1 MNSVSYQPIE
11 STGIVSIDLP
21 ASKSISNRALILKAL
36 FDWKFKNQSIQL
48 SKLSTADDT
57 LLMQKVLNSNLTE
70 FNLKNAGTCL
80 RFLTAYFAL
89 ITKKEVVLTGSERLK
104 NRPISALVDAL
115 RNMGASITYLEKEGF
130 VPIQIQA
137 SKLIHDR
144 VLKVDSSKSSQFLSS
159 ILLIAPFLENK
170 ITIEIDSNAPSF
182 SYVKMTL
189 NILKSFGVSWQIE
202 GQKLTIMPVQH
213 LQSLHFVVEADW
225 SSAAFFYGYQ
235 AMNSNVQIFLNG
247 LSENSIQ
254 GDGVL
259 SEMTRDMGVKSEF
272 LEQGVLLGFNKDLKK
287 NTLDW
292 DFSQCPDLAPV
303 LTMAAIQCVDE
314 AKFSGLALLDYK
326 ESQRLQLLTGYLS
339 ALGLQCKA
347 SNDTLY
353 FKGNHTLP
361 SNFKANTADDHR
373 MLMCLTLLSFG
384 LKSVYL
390 NELSS
395 IEKSFPDFWKQ
406 VSKLGFFYKD

>member
-1 MNSVSYQPIE
+1 MNSVSYHPIE
-11 STGIVSIDLP
+11 SSGILSIDLP

-36 FDWKFKNQSIQL
+36 FDWKFKNESIQL

-89 ITKKEVVLTGSERLK
+89 VSEKKVVLTGTDRLQ

-115 RNMGASITYLEKEGF
+115 RKLGASITYLEKEGF

-137 SKLIHDR
+137 RNLNFDG
-144 VLKVDSSKSSQFLSS
+144 VLQVDSSKSSQFLSS

-182 SYVKMTL
+182 SYVQMTL

-202 GQKLTIMPVQH
+202 GPKLTIIPVQQA
-213 LQSLHFVVEADW
+213 QSLHFEVEADW
-225 SSAAFFYGYQ
+225 SSAAFFYAYQ
-235 AMNSNVQIFLNG
+235 ALNTTPQIFLKG
-247 LSENSIQ
+247 LCENSIQ
-254 GDGVL
+254 GDSVL
-259 SEMTRDMGVKSEF
+259 SEMTRDLGVKSEF
-272 LEQGVLLGFNKDLKK
+272 LEQGVLLSFNKEFK
-287 NTLDW
+287 NKVLNW

-303 LTMAAIQCVDE
+303 LTMAAIQCIDE
-314 AKFSGLALLDYK
+314 AEFSGLTLLNYK
-326 ESQRLQLLTGYLS
+326 ESKRLQLLIGYLS
-339 ALGLQCKA
+339 ELGFQCKA
-347 SNDTLY
+347 TNDMLY
-353 FKGNHTLP
+353 FKRTATLP
-361 SNFKANTADDHR
+361 NNFKADTADDHR

-384 LKSVYL
+384 MKTVYL

-406 VSKLGFFYKD
+406 VSKLGFFYKN

>member
-36 FDWKFKNQSIQL
+36 FDWKFKNESIQL
-48 SKLSTADDT
+48 SELSTADDT

-137 SKLIHDR
+137 SKLIHDG

-235 AMNSNVQIFLNG
+235 ALNSNVQILLNG
-247 LSENSIQ
+247 LVVNSMQ
-254 GDGVL
+254 GDSVL
-259 SEMTRDMGVKSEF
+259 SELTRDLGVKSEY
-272 LEQGVLLGFNKDLKK
+272 LKQGVLLGFNKDLKK
-287 NTLDW
+287 MSLNW
-292 DFSQCPDLAPV
+292 NFSQCPDLAPV
-303 LTMAAIQCVDE
+303 LTMAAIQCIDKSE
-314 AKFSGLALLDYK
+314 FSGLELLDYK
-326 ESQRLQLLTGYLS
+326 ESQRLQLLIGYLTE
-339 ALGLQCKA
+339 LGCECKA
-347 SNDTLY
+347 SSDTLY
-353 FKGNHTLP
+353 FKRIPTLP
-361 SNFKANTADDHR
+361 TYFKADTADDHR

-384 LKSVYL
+384 MESVYL